1 LVDHLFL
8 LRWRLGFILSDRPTK
23 YFLKIHEFSQ
33 AYAGNKINL
42 SLNHPKEGV
51 QKQKIMSQVKSFQM
65 CSSKGEPKL
74 RNGEYWAIVTL
85 CAVLSFMLLATQM
98 SQI

>member
-1 LVDHLFL
+1 
-8 LRWRLGFILSDRPTK
+8 
-23 YFLKIHEFSQ
+23 
-33 AYAGNKINL
+33 
-42 SLNHPKEGV
+42 
-51 QKQKIMSQVKSFQM
+51 MSQVKSFQM